1 MLGWLS
7 LCLASALWSIRAEAT
22 LKSVIT
28 DVVMPFGAFYAA
40 YIAAV
45 QPRAL
50 GFLATALGGSMATLA
65 ILALGDLVTRLVPTV
80 SDGRSLLA
88 YYYPGPGVSSTLAVY
103 AIPLALLLMRDGDRR
118 RRGIAYGV
126 LALSILAGLASLNRM
141 FWLALVAALAT
152 FALWQWPLLSGKQR
166 RGVALAVGAA
176 LAGAAIVLA
185 YVNGVRGPDDDRRMQ
200 ALREWSAI
208 AEGAPWLGHGFGKEV
223 LQASS
228 DGRLSAQLARQD
240 RNLRSHAHNLFVNT
254 VVQVGFAGLAMFC
267 LLLWALVVR
276 AYRARDP
283 SRLPIGAAL
292 VALVAAM
299 ATKNMTDDLMGHA
312 VVVAFWLY
320 AGFLVGR
327 LRDAPA
333 R

>member
-1 MLGWLS
+1 M
-7 LCLASALWSIRAEAT
+7 
-22 LKSVIT
+22 
-28 DVVMPFGAFYAA
+28 
-40 YIAAV
+40 
-45 QPRAL
+45 
-50 GFLATALGGSMATLA
+50 
-65 ILALGDLVTRLVPTV
+65 
-80 SDGRSLLA
+80 
-88 YYYPGPGVSSTLAVY
+88 
-103 AIPLALLLMRDGDRR
+103 
-118 RRGIAYGV
+118 
-126 LALSILAGLASLNRM
+126 
-141 FWLALVAALAT
+141 
-152 FALWQWPLLSGKQR
+152 
-166 RGVALAVGAA
+166 
-176 LAGAAIVLA
+176 LA

-254 VVQVGFAGLAMFC
+254 VVQVGFVGLAMFC
-267 LLLWALVVR
+267 LLLWALVAR

-292 VALVAAM
+292 IALVAAM
-299 ATKNMTDDLMGHA
+299 ATKNLTDDLMGHA

-320 AGFLVGR
+320 AGFLVGC
-327 LRDAPA
+327 LRNAPA